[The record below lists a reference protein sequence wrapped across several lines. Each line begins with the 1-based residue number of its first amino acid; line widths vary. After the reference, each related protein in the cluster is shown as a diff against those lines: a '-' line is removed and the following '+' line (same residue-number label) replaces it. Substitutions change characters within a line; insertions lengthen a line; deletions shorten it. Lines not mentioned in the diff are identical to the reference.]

1 MTRSLFSFL
10 VAAAL
15 AAPAVQA
22 QQQVFQTQSSVSPVL
37 EVERL
42 APQLV
47 QFAGSDVNFENLV
60 NGLSFGVPVTLTSAV
75 SPGVNQL
82 VTFTPSGTMTPLQIA
97 QLLETARQTAIAN
110 GIATPTAEQLGVI
123 LNGGALPT
131 AAGTA
136 QINGLIAGGT
146 VGNSLTTQTNAAAGQ
161 MSPAA
166 MLQSTRPFATS
177 NSPLPRGV
185 ADSPVGPT
193 PSAPLATAVPPAT
206 ETPPAAIA
214 RSPAAEATGTRPRL
228 GVGR

>member
-10 VAAAL
+10 LAATL

-22 QQQVFQTQSSVSPVL
+22 QQEVFQTQSSVSPVL

-47 QFAGSDVNFENLV
+47 QFAGSDVNFQNLV

-75 SPGVNQL
+75 APGVNQL
-82 VTFTPSGTMTPLQIA
+82 VTFTPSGTLTPLQIA
-97 QLLETARQTAIAN
+97 QLLETARQAAIAN

-131 AAGTA
+131 AAGTT
-136 QINGLIAGGT
+136 QIGGLIAGST
-146 VGNSLTTQTNAAAGQ
+146 AANSLTTQTQ

-166 MLQSTRPFATS
+166 VLQSTRPFATS

-185 ADSPVGPT
+185 ADSPVGP
-193 PSAPLATAVPPAT
+193 PASAPLAATLPPAS

-214 RSPAAEATGTRPRL
+214 RSPAAGATGRTPRL